1 MSDSIPPGTSP
12 ARAANRYF
20 TAATKILSHQPTPLK
35 RTFLATGT
43 ELEVI
48 SANLTHAL
56 KTGAPLAEIDKL
68 ATEMGRKILEIQGL
82 TLRARRDGVR

>member
-1 MSDSIPPGTSP
+1 MSDSVPPGTSP
-12 ARAANRYF
+12 ANAAKSYF
-20 TAATKILSHQPTPLK
+20 TAASKILSHQPTPLK

-48 SANLTHAL
+48 SANLVHAL
-56 KTGAPLAEIDKL
+56 KTGAKLSEIDKM

-82 TLRARRDGVR
+82 TLKARRDGVR